1 LTREEAIES
10 MEKYFGE
17 SIKYIEH
24 THKVLAVAEQILDS
38 EGVNDSFVNDVVVL
52 STIFHDIGIP
62 EAERKYNSPAAEYQE
77 KEGGPIARELLSALK
92 VRPDILER
100 VVYIVRNHHTMEKVD
115 GMDFQVLWEA
125 DFIVNIDEKNI
136 TVEKGSEI
144 KAIEENFITN
154 TGTKLISG
162 MFS

>member
-1 LTREEAIES
+1 MTREEAIES
-10 MEKYFGE
+10 MERYFGE
-17 SIKYIEH
+17 NGRYIEH

-38 EGVNDSFVNDVVVL
+38 EGVNDSFVSDVVVL

-62 EAERKYNSPAAEYQE
+62 EAERKYNSSEAEYQE
-77 KEGGPIARELLSALK
+77 KEGEPIARELMTALK

-100 VVYIVRNHHTMEKVD
+100 ACYIVRHHHTIDKVD

-136 TVEKGSEI
+136 VVEKGSEK
-144 KAIEENFITN
+144 KAIDDNFITK
-154 TGTKLISG
+154 TGTELITG
-162 MFS
+162 MF

>member
-10 MEKYFGE
+10 MERYFGE
-17 SIKYIEH
+17 NKRYTEH
-24 THKVLAVAEQILDS
+24 THKVLAIAEQILDA

-77 KEGGPIARELLSALK
+77 KEGEPIARELLVDLK

-100 VVYIVRNHHTMEKVD
+100 VCYIVRHHHTIEKVD

-136 TVEKGSEI
+136 TVEKGSEE
-144 KAIEENFITN
+144 KAIEDNFMTK
-154 TGTKLISG
+154 TGTKLIKG
-162 MFS
+162 MF

>member
-1 LTREEAIES
+1 MRREQAIDS

-17 SIKYIEH
+17 NKRYIDH
-24 THKVLAVAEQILDS
+24 THKVLAVAEQILDA

-52 STIFHDIGIP
+52 SAIFHDIGIP
-62 EAERKYNSPAAEYQE
+62 EAERKYNSSAAEYQE
-77 KEGGPIARELLSALK
+77 KEGGPIARKLMTDLK

-100 VVYIVRNHHTMEKVD
+100 VCYLVRHHHTIEKVD

-136 TVEKGSEI
+136 IIEKGSEK
-144 KAIEENFITN
+144 KAIEENFMTK
-154 TGTKLISG
+154 TGTKLITG
-162 MFS
+162 MF